1 MTKAKQESKQKPK
14 LKESVAAPMRRAA
27 MAKTAAQQLASLK
40 APKQKK
46 KAVEEPARPMERTEE
61 ELVDLTSR
69 VYKLVVE
76 RGRDGVL
83 QSEIWKELGLTS
95 RDGSR
100 LAIRLE
106 RRGLIGRVKVLEE
119 GRWTYKLTP
128 LRFPTDMASIEKA
141 PCIVCQFESKCSVDG
156 QISPYACPWL
166 GPWVIGEARIAGSQ
180 SISGVAPGAPSVAAA
195 AAATTPAAQI
205 PSE

>member
-1 MTKAKQESKQKPK
+1 MAKGKKGAASKSKGGAKVAKAPPIEKPVEKPVEKKPK
-14 LKESVAAPMRRAA
+14 LLQRTEK
-27 MAKTAAQQLASLK
+27 
-40 APKQKK
+40 
-46 KAVEEPARPMERTEE
+46 TEE

-76 RGRDGVL
+76 RGKDGVL

-106 RRGLIGRVKVLEE
+106 KRGMIRRVKVLDD

-128 LRFPTDMASIEKA
+128 LRLPANISSMEMA
-141 PCIVCQFESKCSVDG
+141 PCIVCPVESKCSVTTD
-156 QISPYACPWL
+156 INPLTCPLL
-166 GPWVIGEARIAGSQ
+166 GPWVMKEFAVSKT
-180 SISGVAPGAPSVAAA
+180 VEVVV
-195 AAATTPAAQI
+195 TVV
-205 PSE
+205 

>member
-1 MTKAKQESKQKPK
+1 MKQP
-14 LKESVAAPMRRAA
+14 
-27 MAKTAAQQLASLK
+27 
-40 APKQKK
+40 KK
-46 KAVEEPARPMERTEE
+46 KAAKQRPGPARKQDKAAKKQAEPPQPVERTEE

-128 LRFPTDMASIEKA
+128 LRFPTDMTSIEKA
-141 PCIVCQFESKCSVDG
+141 PCIVCQYESKCSVDG
-156 QISPYACPWL
+156 EVSPYVCPWL
-166 GPWVIGEARIAGSQ
+166 GPWVIEESRAARAQ
-180 SISGVAPGAPSVAAA
+180 VAAPSAV
-195 AAATTPAAQI
+195 PAR
-205 PSE
+205 

>member
-1 MTKAKQESKQKPK
+1 LDKKRATPKKRPAPKEAEAGKSEPPQLEKPK
-14 LKESVAAPMRRAA
+14 QGNNDRP
-27 MAKTAAQQLASLK
+27 AKPITSLTEK
-40 APKQKK
+40 
-46 KAVEEPARPMERTEE
+46 TEE

-76 RGRDGVL
+76 RGKDGVL

-106 RRGLIGRVKVLEE
+106 KRGMIKRVKVLDD

-128 LRFPTDMASIEKA
+128 LRLPANISSMEAA
-141 PCIVCQFESKCSVDG
+141 PCIVCPVESKCSVTTEVN
-156 QISPYACPWL
+156 PFTCPL
-166 GPWVIGEARIAGSQ
+166 IGPWVLKEHRDSELML
-180 SISGVAPGAPSVAAA
+180 VAAA
-195 AAATTPAAQI
+195 PV
-205 PSE
+205 S

>member
-1 MTKAKQESKQKPK
+1 MAKEKPKPKEKAAPAKKTKEKAKPKPQKQAKKEVRKPK
-14 LKESVAAPMRRAA
+14 VAP
-27 MAKTAAQQLASLK
+27 Q
-40 APKQKK
+40 P
-46 KAVEEPARPMERTEE
+46 VERTEE

-76 RGRDGVL
+76 RGKDGVL

-141 PCIVCQFESKCSVDG
+141 PCVVCQYEAKCSVDG
-156 QISPYACPWL
+156 EISPYVCPWI
-166 GPWVIGEARIAGSQ
+166 GPWAIEEMKRLGGQTVEARAMRS
-180 SISGVAPGAPSVAAA
+180 
-195 AAATTPAAQI
+195 T
-205 PSE
+205 

>member
-1 MTKAKQESKQKPK
+1 MKVKGKKVAKGKPE
-14 LKESVAAPMRRAA
+14 KERRAER
-27 MAKTAAQQLASLK
+27 KVVEV
-40 APKQKK
+40 APPQ
-46 KAVEEPARPMERTEE
+46 PFERTEE

-76 RGRDGVL
+76 RGKDGVL

-128 LRFPTDMASIEKA
+128 LRFPTDMGSIEKA
-141 PCIVCQFESKCSVDG
+141 PCIVCQYEPKCAIDG
-156 QISPYACPWL
+156 EISPHNCPWI
-166 GPWVIGEARIAGSQ
+166 GPWAIKEFRDLEQNV
-180 SISGVAPGAPSVAAA
+180 SVV
-195 AAATTPAAQI
+195 T
-205 PSE
+205 S

>member
-1 MTKAKQESKQKPK
+1 MTKQKVKAKKSHAEKAARPRPR
-14 LKESVAAPMRRAA
+14 KEAARP
-27 MAKTAAQQLASLK
+27 
-40 APKQKK
+40 KK
-46 KAVEEPARPMERTEE
+46 KEEAPRPVERTEE

-76 RGRDGVL
+76 RGREGVL

-128 LRFPTDMASIEKA
+128 LRFPTDMTSIEKA
-141 PCIVCQFESKCSVDG
+141 PCIVCQFESKFSIDG
-156 QISPYACPWL
+156 QISPYVCPWI
-166 GPWVIGEARIAGSQ
+166 GPWVIEEAR
-180 SISGVAPGAPSVAAA
+180 VAQAQAPQANAV
-195 AAATTPAAQI
+195 PAR
-205 PSE
+205 

>member
-1 MTKAKQESKQKPK
+1 MTSKKNEK
-14 LKESVAAPMRRAA
+14 
-27 MAKTAAQQLASLK
+27 K
-40 APKQKK
+40 APQKK
-46 KAVEEPARPMERTEE
+46 AEKVAPDPKAVPRRKPRAKPEYPVERTEE

-106 RRGLIGRVKVLEE
+106 RRGLIGRGKVLEE

-141 PCIVCQFESKCSVDG
+141 PCVVCQFEQKCSVDG
-156 QISPYACPWL
+156 EISPYMCPL
-166 GPWVIGEARIAGSQ
+166 IGPWVIAEAKAPPVQELEAGAIA
-180 SISGVAPGAPSVAAA
+180 VN
-195 AAATTPAAQI
+195 
-205 PSE
+205 

>member
-1 MTKAKQESKQKPK
+1 MKPKEKPKQKPAK
-14 LKESVAAPMRRAA
+14 KRAKPKGAKAAKKP
-27 MAKTAAQQLASLK
+27 AQ
-40 APKQKK
+40 PP
-46 KAVEEPARPMERTEE
+46 EPVERTEE

-141 PCIVCQFESKCSVDG
+141 PCVICQYEAKCSVDG
-156 QISPYACPWL
+156 EVSPYVCPWI
-166 GPWVIGEARIAGSQ
+166 GPWVVEEARASRTQ
-180 SISGVAPGAPSVAAA
+180 MSEPHPVAVR
-195 AAATTPAAQI
+195 
-205 PSE
+205 

>member
-1 MTKAKQESKQKPK
+1 VQRNPRQLCDSPRSEWIRLKAKGKAQKN
-14 LKESVAAPMRRAA
+14 SR
-27 MAKTAAQQLASLK
+27 
-40 APKQKK
+40 
-46 KAVEEPARPMERTEE
+46 EEEEELEVLRPMPLERTEE

-76 RGRDGVL
+76 RGKNGVL

-106 RRGLIGRVKVLEE
+106 RRGLIGRVKVLED

-128 LRFPTDMASIEKA
+128 LRFPTDMGSIERA
-141 PCIVCQFESKCSVDG
+141 PCIVCQFESKCSIDG
-156 QISPYACPWL
+156 AIGPYNCPWI
-166 GPWVIGEARIAGSQ
+166 GPWAIRELRESSQ
-180 SISGVAPGAPSVAAA
+180 AVAAF
-195 AAATTPAAQI
+195 TP
-205 PSE
+205 

>member
-1 MTKAKQESKQKPK
+1 MKQKDNSKGPTKPDRSSVPKAK
-14 LKESVAAPMRRAA
+14 KESASPQPRAKKVA
-27 MAKTAAQQLASLK
+27 TE
-40 APKQKK
+40 
-46 KAVEEPARPMERTEE
+46 VEEPSERTEE

-76 RGRDGVL
+76 RGKDGVL

-141 PCIVCQFESKCSVDG
+141 PCIVCVYESKCSIDG
-156 QISPYACPWL
+156 EISPYVCPWI
-166 GPWVIGEARIAGSQ
+166 GPWAIAEAKE
-180 SISGVAPGAPSVAAA
+180 AAMQLA
-195 AAATTPAAQI
+195 QPQVVTTQ
-205 PSE
+205 

>member
-1 MTKAKQESKQKPK
+1 MTSKQKPK
-14 LKESVAAPMRRAA
+14 PKKTKERVK
-27 MAKTAAQQLASLK
+27 AK
-40 APKQKK
+40 PRIERKK
-46 KAVEEPARPMERTEE
+46 TRGSRKEQPTGPVERTEE

-69 VYKLVVE
+69 VYRLVVE

-128 LRFPTDMASIEKA
+128 LRFPTDMTSIEKA
-141 PCIVCQFESKCSVDG
+141 PCIVCQYEAKCSIDG
-156 QISPYACPWL
+156 EVSPYMCPWI
-166 GPWVIGEARIAGSQ
+166 GPWVIEEKK
-180 SISGVAPGAPSVAAA
+180 ISLTAVQVPSTMTVG
-195 AAATTPAAQI
+195 
-205 PSE
+205 

>member
-1 MTKAKQESKQKPK
+1 MKEKMKEKPK
-14 LKESVAAPMRRAA
+14 VK
-27 MAKTAAQQLASLK
+27 
-40 APKQKK
+40 PKQAKEKGADK
-46 KAVEEPARPMERTEE
+46 KAAKPAKKQAPPQPVERTEE

-76 RGRDGVL
+76 RGREGVL

-106 RRGLIGRVKVLEE
+106 RRGLIGRVKVLED

-128 LRFPTDMASIEKA
+128 LRFPTDMTSIERA
-141 PCIVCQFESKCSVDG
+141 PCIVCQYESKCSIDG
-156 QISPYACPWL
+156 EISPYVCPWI
-166 GPWVIGEARIAGSQ
+166 GPWVIEELRAARVP
-180 SISGVAPGAPSVAAA
+180 VAESNAVAAR
-195 AAATTPAAQI
+195 
-205 PSE
+205 

>member
-1 MTKAKQESKQKPK
+1 MTKKAKDKPK
-14 LKESVAAPMRRAA
+14 
-27 MAKTAAQQLASLK
+27 AKAQRKQAK
-40 APKQKK
+40 PPKK
-46 KAVEEPARPMERTEE
+46 EEPPKPVERTEE
-61 ELVDLTSR
+61 ELVDLTSK

-128 LRFPTDMASIEKA
+128 LRFPTDMTSIEKA
-141 PCIVCQFESKCSVDG
+141 PCVICQYEPKCSVDG
-156 QISPYACPWL
+156 EISPYVCPWI
-166 GPWVIGEARIAGSQ
+166 GPWVIEEARAARATVAG
-180 SISGVAPGAPSVAAA
+180 PHPVAAR
-195 AAATTPAAQI
+195 
-205 PSE
+205 

>member
-1 MTKAKQESKQKPK
+1 MD
-14 LKESVAAPMRRAA
+14 
-27 MAKTAAQQLASLK
+27 
-40 APKQKK
+40 KK
-46 KAVEEPARPMERTEE
+46 KATAKKRPASVPSASDKKEAAAPKKESPPTEKKRQGAEERPPRVSTSLTEKTEE

-76 RGRDGVL
+76 RGKDGVL

-106 RRGLIGRVKVLEE
+106 KRGMIKRVKVLDD

-128 LRFPTDMASIEKA
+128 LRLPANISSMESA
-141 PCIVCQFESKCSVDG
+141 PCIVCPVESKCSVTTE
-156 QISPYACPWL
+156 INPFTCPLL
-166 GPWVIGEARIAGSQ
+166 GPWVLKEHKESELMVMTA
-180 SISGVAPGAPSVAAA
+180 
-195 AAATTPAAQI
+195 TPA
-205 PSE
+205 S

>member
-1 MTKAKQESKQKPK
+1 MAKEKARPKPKPKAAPAKKPSREKAKARPVKKEARKPK
-14 LKESVAAPMRRAA
+14 
-27 MAKTAAQQLASLK
+27 AQPQ
-40 APKQKK
+40 P
-46 KAVEEPARPMERTEE
+46 VERTEE

-76 RGRDGVL
+76 RGKDGVL

-119 GRWTYKLTP
+119 GRWTYKLSP

-141 PCIVCQFESKCSVDG
+141 TCVVCQYEPKCSIDG
-156 QISPYACPWL
+156 EISPYVCPWI
-166 GPWVIGEARIAGSQ
+166 GPWAVEEMKHSGESTFEAKAIR
-180 SISGVAPGAPSVAAA
+180 AP
-195 AAATTPAAQI
+195 
-205 PSE
+205 

>member
-1 MTKAKQESKQKPK
+1 MTKAK
-14 LKESVAAPMRRAA
+14 A
-27 MAKTAAQQLASLK
+27 MAKQKQAPVKTASQPKKEPK
-40 APKQKK
+40 AKK
-46 KAVEEPARPMERTEE
+46 LEEPPSPVERTEE

-128 LRFPTDMASIEKA
+128 LRFPTDMTSIEKA
-141 PCIVCQFESKCSVDG
+141 PCIVCLFESKCTFDG
-156 QISPYACPWL
+156 EISPYICSL
-166 GPWVIGEARIAGSQ
+166 IGPWVVGEMMVARGQAMQTAVPAG
-180 SISGVAPGAPSVAAA
+180 
-195 AAATTPAAQI
+195 
-205 PSE
+205 

>member
-1 MTKAKQESKQKPK
+1 MTPKKKAARHKQKPQHK
-14 LKESVAAPMRRAA
+14 K
-27 MAKTAAQQLASLK
+27 AQRPAVK
-40 APKQKK
+40 GAPKAKPPRR
-46 KAVEEPARPMERTEE
+46 EEPEEPVERTEE

-83 QSEIWKELGLTS
+83 QSEIWKELRLTS

-128 LRFPTDMASIEKA
+128 LRFPTDMTSIEKA

-156 QISPYACPWL
+156 EISPYICPWI
-166 GPWVIGEARIAGSQ
+166 GPWVIQEARAARAP
-180 SISGVAPGAPSVAAA
+180 VAEENALAAR
-195 AAATTPAAQI
+195 
-205 PSE
+205 

>member
-1 MTKAKQESKQKPK
+1 MKQPKTKAAKEKPGHARKQEKGARKQ
-14 LKESVAAPMRRAA
+14 A
-27 MAKTAAQQLASLK
+27 
-40 APKQKK
+40 
-46 KAVEEPARPMERTEE
+46 EPPQPVERTEE

-128 LRFPTDMASIEKA
+128 LRFPTDMTSIEKA
-141 PCIVCQFESKCSVDG
+141 PCIICQYESKCSVDG
-156 QISPYACPWL
+156 EVSPYVCPWL
-166 GPWVIGEARIAGSQ
+166 GPWVIEEARAARTQ
-180 SISGVAPGAPSVAAA
+180 VAEPSAV
-195 AAATTPAAQI
+195 PAR
-205 PSE
+205 

>member
-1 MTKAKQESKQKPK
+1 M
-14 LKESVAAPMRRAA
+14 
-27 MAKTAAQQLASLK
+27 
-40 APKQKK
+40 KQKK
-46 KAVEEPARPMERTEE
+46 QTAKDSPKRQTRGRQKKEAEPEKPVERTEE

-106 RRGLIGRVKVLEE
+106 RRGLIGRVKVLED

-141 PCIVCQFESKCSVDG
+141 PCI
-156 QISPYACPWL
+156 ISPYESGCITNGEIDPLVCPSI
-166 GPWVIGEARIAGSQ
+166 GPWVIQEYRAARSQ
-180 SISGVAPGAPSVAAA
+180 SQPKRAEKAEALIARGPW
-195 AAATTPAAQI
+195 TTRHHGI
-205 PSE
+205 

>member
-1 MTKAKQESKQKPK
+1 LAKGEKRSPKESAKAKP
-14 LKESVAAPMRRAA
+14 P
-27 MAKTAAQQLASLK
+27 K
-40 APKQKK
+40 APAAEKQPEKVEKK
-46 KAVEEPARPMERTEE
+46 KSPQRTEKTEE

-76 RGRDGVL
+76 RGKDGVL

-106 RRGLIGRVKVLEE
+106 KRGMIRRVKLLDD

-128 LRFPTDMASIEKA
+128 LRLPANISSMESA
-141 PCIVCQFESKCSVDG
+141 PCIVCPVESKCSVTTD
-156 QISPYACPWL
+156 INPLTCPL
-166 GPWVIGEARIAGSQ
+166 IGPWVIKEFAVSKTMEIAPP
-180 SISGVAPGAPSVAAA
+180 VV
-195 AAATTPAAQI
+195 
-205 PSE
+205 

>member
-1 MTKAKQESKQKPK
+1 MTQRRKSAAKEKSRPGKKQ
-14 LKESVAAPMRRAA
+14 
-27 MAKTAAQQLASLK
+27 
-40 APKQKK
+40 
-46 KAVEEPARPMERTEE
+46 ARPSKKQVETQQPLERTEE

-141 PCIVCQFESKCSVDG
+141 PCIVCQYESKCSVDG
-156 QISPYACPWL
+156 EVSPYICPWL
-166 GPWVIGEARIAGSQ
+166 GPWVIEEARAARAQ
-180 SISGVAPGAPSVAAA
+180 MAEPSAL
-195 AAATTPAAQI
+195 PAR
-205 PSE
+205 

>member
-1 MTKAKQESKQKPK
+1 MTAKKKETPKVKAK
-14 LKESVAAPMRRAA
+14 AAPPKKQARA
-27 MAKTAAQQLASLK
+27 
-40 APKQKK
+40 PRKQ
-46 KAVEEPARPMERTEE
+46 AEPERPVERTEE

-106 RRGLIGRVKVLEE
+106 RRGLIGRVKVLED

-141 PCIVCQFESKCSVDG
+141 PCIICQYESKCSVDG
-156 QISPYACPWL
+156 EISPYVCPWI
-166 GPWVIGEARIAGSQ
+166 GPWVIEEARLAT
-180 SISGVAPGAPSVAAA
+180 APLPQPSPV
-195 AAATTPAAQI
+195 PAR
-205 PSE
+205 

>member
-1 MTKAKQESKQKPK
+1 MKQPK
-14 LKESVAAPMRRAA
+14 KKGA
-27 MAKTAAQQLASLK
+27 K
-40 APKQKK
+40 APTPKPAKK
-46 KAVEEPARPMERTEE
+46 LGRATKKPTEPPQPVERTEE

-128 LRFPTDMASIEKA
+128 LRFPTDMTSIEKA
-141 PCIVCQFESKCSVDG
+141 PCIVCQYESKCSVDG
-156 QISPYACPWL
+156 EVSPYICPWL
-166 GPWVIGEARIAGSQ
+166 GPWVVEEARAARAEMVG
-180 SISGVAPGAPSVAAA
+180 PSTV
-195 AAATTPAAQI
+195 PAR
-205 PSE
+205 

>member
-1 MTKAKQESKQKPK
+1 MSKGEKGAKPKASKAPKATKAVNAEAQSEKPAEKKQKPLPRTEK
-14 LKESVAAPMRRAA
+14 
-27 MAKTAAQQLASLK
+27 
-40 APKQKK
+40 
-46 KAVEEPARPMERTEE
+46 TEE

-76 RGRDGVL
+76 RGKDGVL

-106 RRGLIGRVKVLEE
+106 KRGMIRRVKVLDD

-128 LRFPTDMASIEKA
+128 LRLPANISSMESA
-141 PCIVCQFESKCSVDG
+141 PCIVCPVESKCSVTTD
-156 QISPYACPWL
+156 INPLTCPL
-166 GPWVIGEARIAGSQ
+166 IGPWVIKEFAASKTIE
-180 SISGVAPGAPSVAAA
+180 VAPPVV
-195 AAATTPAAQI
+195 
-205 PSE
+205 

>member
-1 MTKAKQESKQKPK
+1 MKQKAK
-14 LKESVAAPMRRAA
+14 
-27 MAKTAAQQLASLK
+27 AKREPK
-40 APKQKK
+40 APKKQAKPQKK
-46 KAVEEPARPMERTEE
+46 QAEQEQPVERTEE

-141 PCIVCQFESKCSVDG
+141 PCIICQYESKCSVDG
-156 QISPYACPWL
+156 EVSPYVCPWI
-166 GPWVIGEARIAGSQ
+166 GPWVVEEARLAR
-180 SISGVAPGAPSVAAA
+180 APVPEASAV
-195 AAATTPAAQI
+195 PAR
-205 PSE
+205 

>member
-1 MTKAKQESKQKPK
+1 MTKKEGKEKEGPKAKQVNPK
-14 LKESVAAPMRRAA
+14 GVKRQPRA
-27 MAKTAAQQLASLK
+27 QR
-40 APKQKK
+40 KK
-46 KAVEEPARPMERTEE
+46 EEPEEPVERTEE

-76 RGRDGVL
+76 KGRDGVL

-106 RRGLIGRVKVLEE
+106 RRGLIGRVKVLED

-128 LRFPTDMASIEKA
+128 LRFPTDMTSIEKA
-141 PCIVCQFESKCSVDG
+141 PCIVCQYEPKCSIEG
-156 QISPYACPWL
+156 EISPYVCPWI
-166 GPWVIGEARIAGSQ
+166 GPWVMQEALAARN
-180 SISGVAPGAPSVAAA
+180 APPEPAPA
-195 AAATTPAAQI
+195 PAR
-205 PSE
+205 

>member
-1 MTKAKQESKQKPK
+1 MKSKPKQKP
-14 LKESVAAPMRRAA
+14 
-27 MAKTAAQQLASLK
+27 AKPKPSKPTTK
-40 APKQKK
+40 APKQAQGKSSRAKAQKK
-46 KAVEEPARPMERTEE
+46 SDEIELPVERTEE

-76 RGRDGVL
+76 RGRNGVL

-128 LRFPTDMASIEKA
+128 LRFPTDMTSIEKA
-141 PCIVCQFESKCSVDG
+141 PCIVCQYESKCSIDG
-156 QISPYACPWL
+156 QISPYVCPWI
-166 GPWVIGEARIAGSQ
+166 GPWVIGEAKASQ
-180 SISGVAPGAPSVAAA
+180 NPMAEANALAA
-195 AAATTPAAQI
+195 
-205 PSE
+205 S

>member
-1 MTKAKQESKQKPK
+1 MKQKPK
-14 LKESVAAPMRRAA
+14 PQKEQRAKP
-27 MAKTAAQQLASLK
+27 AKKQPRQPRKQAQPEQ
-40 APKQKK
+40 P
-46 KAVEEPARPMERTEE
+46 VERTEE

-141 PCIVCQFESKCSVDG
+141 PCIICQYESKCSVDG
-156 QISPYACPWL
+156 EVSPYVCPWI
-166 GPWVIGEARIAGSQ
+166 GPWAIEEAR
-180 SISGVAPGAPSVAAA
+180 VARTPVPEASAVAAR
-195 AAATTPAAQI
+195 
-205 PSE
+205 

>member
-1 MTKAKQESKQKPK
+1 MEKKSKAAAVKAKAAETQEKRPAAG
-14 LKESVAAPMRRAA
+14 KE
-27 MAKTAAQQLASLK
+27 QQHK
-40 APKQKK
+40 A
-46 KAVEEPARPMERTEE
+46 ARPVTLAEKTEE

-76 RGRDGVL
+76 RGKDGVL

-106 RRGLIGRVKVLEE
+106 KRGMIKRVKVLDD

-128 LRFPTDMASIEKA
+128 LRLPANISSMESA
-141 PCIVCQFESKCSVDG
+141 PCIVCPVEGKCSVTTE
-156 QISPYACPWL
+156 INPFTCPL
-166 GPWVIGEARIAGSQ
+166 IGPWVVKEHKDAELMVT
-180 SISGVAPGAPSVAAA
+180 VAQVA
-195 AAATTPAAQI
+195 
-205 PSE
+205 SC

>member
-1 MTKAKQESKQKPK
+1 MTKQENRPAKPAGKPAK
-14 LKESVAAPMRRAA
+14 PNPAEKSTKPAGKPPKAAALKPSAKGAAVKPS
-27 MAKTAAQQLASLK
+27 AKEPVPP
-40 APKQKK
+40 API
-46 KAVEEPARPMERTEE
+46 ERTEE

-76 RGRDGVL
+76 HGRDGVL
-83 QSEIWKELGLTS
+83 QSEIWKELRLTS

-141 PCIVCQFESKCSVDG
+141 PCIVCYLEPKCSKDG
-156 QISPYACPWL
+156 EISPFTCKLIAA
-166 GPWVIGEARIAGSQ
+166 WVVEE
-180 SISGVAPGAPSVAAA
+180 AAA
-195 AAATTPAAQI
+195 SHPQAAPAASIVQG
-205 PSE
+205 

>member
-1 MTKAKQESKQKPK
+1 MKAKPKATHKAPQKTPK
-14 LKESVAAPMRRAA
+14 ETKPRAA
-27 MAKTAAQQLASLK
+27 RKPPREPRQQQ
-40 APKQKK
+40 P
-46 KAVEEPARPMERTEE
+46 VERTEE

-128 LRFPTDMASIEKA
+128 LRFPTDMTSIEKA
-141 PCIVCQFESKCSVDG
+141 PCVVCQFEQKCSIEGEV
-156 QISPYACPWL
+156 SPHVCPL
-166 GPWVIGEARIAGSQ
+166 IGPWVINEARAPPVT
-180 SISGVAPGAPSVAAA
+180 VAEEALL
-195 AAATTPAAQI
+195 AQ
-205 PSE
+205 

>member
-1 MTKAKQESKQKPK
+1 MTKAKPKAKQKQAPTKPK
-14 LKESVAAPMRRAA
+14 SQPKSQPKAKE
-27 MAKTAAQQLASLK
+27 Q
-40 APKQKK
+40 
-46 KAVEEPARPMERTEE
+46 VEPPRPVERTEQ

-128 LRFPTDMASIEKA
+128 LRFPTDMTSIEKA
-141 PCIVCQFESKCSVDG
+141 PCVVCQFESKCAFDG
-156 QISPYACPWL
+156 QISPYVCPLL
-166 GPWVIGEARIAGSQ
+166 GPWVIGEM
-180 SISGVAPGAPSVAAA
+180 GVARGQAVP
-195 AAATTPAAQI
+195 TPVPA
-205 PSE
+205 E

>member
-1 MTKAKQESKQKPK
+1 MEKKKAKAPK
-14 LKESVAAPMRRAA
+14 AGKAPKAAKTQVQVEKVAAP
-27 MAKTAAQQLASLK
+27 K
-40 APKQKK
+40 
-46 KAVEEPARPMERTEE
+46 PARAVPLAEKTEE

-76 RGRDGVL
+76 RGKDGVL

-106 RRGLIGRVKVLEE
+106 KRGMIKRVKVLDD

-128 LRFPTDMASIEKA
+128 LRLPANISSMESA
-141 PCIVCQFESKCSVDG
+141 PCIVCPVESKCSVTTEVN
-156 QISPYACPWL
+156 PFTCPL
-166 GPWVIGEARIAGSQ
+166 IGPWVIKEHKDSELM
-180 SISGVAPGAPSVAAA
+180 VAVAQVA
-195 AAATTPAAQI
+195 
-205 PSE
+205 

>member
-1 MTKAKQESKQKPK
+1 MKQKAKAKREPAKAVKKQAKP
-14 LKESVAAPMRRAA
+14 
-27 MAKTAAQQLASLK
+27 
-40 APKQKK
+40 QKK
-46 KAVEEPARPMERTEE
+46 QAEPEQPVERTEE

-141 PCIVCQFESKCSVDG
+141 PCIICQYESKCSVDG
-156 QISPYACPWL
+156 EVSPYVCPWI
-166 GPWVIGEARIAGSQ
+166 GPWVIEEARLAR
-180 SISGVAPGAPSVAAA
+180 
-195 AAATTPAAQI
+195 TPVPEASAV
-205 PSE
+205 PAR